1 MAKSGSNASLRPQ
14 IWYKELM
21 ADVMRDLY
29 FGKAGLMGEGDNN
42 IVIVKNELMKEPGDH
57 VNFGLTYR
65 LSGSG
70 VTGDNELEGN
80 EEEINAYQ
88 EDVEIDQIRF
98 GVRLTGKLDEQR
110 NAYDMR
116 KDAKE
121 KLKIQVKEFIERQ
134 IFLKLAGVTNTSLV
148 DIDGTVIGTRCAWS
162 NTPDFIPNADENAG
176 YGSRYLCA
184 DFASGTTSLATTD
197 FITPQLISRTKTK
210 ARLSRPKIQPLDIDG
225 KSYYVMFVHPWQ
237 AYDLKQNAQ
246 FAQAMREAEVRGKE
260 NPIFTGALG
269 IWDGVVLIEHEMVP
283 FLDVTVAGNSFRGTN
298 TGTDCAVD
306 AFRAILCGRQAVGFA
321 QASNPSG
328 WTEKSFDYDN
338 QTGFAVSLIGGI
350 QKLVFNSLEYA
361 TVVLDT
367 AATSLV

>member
-1 MAKSGSNASLRPQ
+1 MAKSASNASLRPQ
-14 IWYKELM
+14 IWYKQLM

-29 FGKAGLMGEGDNN
+29 FVKSGLMGEGDNN
-42 IVIVKNELMKEPGDH
+42 IVQLKNDLMKSPGDQ
-57 VNFGLTYR
+57 VNFGLTAR
-65 LSGSG
+65 LSGDG
-70 VTGDNELEGN
+70 VTGDSELEGN
-80 EEEINAYQ
+80 EEEINAYA
-88 EDVEIDQIRF
+88 EAVAIDQIRF

-116 KDAKE
+116 MDAKD
-121 KLKIQVKEFIERQ
+121 KLKIKMKEFIERQ
-134 IFLKLAGVTNTSLV
+134 IFLKLGGVTNTSLV
-148 DIDGTVIGTRCAWS
+148 DIDGSVIGTRAAWS
-162 NTPDFIPNADENAG
+162 NTPDYIPDADETAG
-176 YGSRYLCA
+176 YGDRYLCA

-197 FITPQLISRTKTK
+197 LLTPQLISRVRTK
-210 ARLSRPKIQPLDIDG
+210 AKLSSPKIQPLDING

-269 IWDGVVLIEHEMVP
+269 IWDGVVLIEHEYVP
-283 FLDVTVAGNSFRGTN
+283 FLDVTVAGNSFRGVSS
-298 TGTDCAVD
+298 GTDCAVD
-306 AFRAILCGRQAVGFA
+306 AFRAILCGRQAAGFA
-321 QASNPSG
+321 QASNPAG
-328 WTEKSFDYDN
+328 WVEKTFDYEN
-338 QTGFAVSLIGGI
+338 QTGFAVSMIGGI